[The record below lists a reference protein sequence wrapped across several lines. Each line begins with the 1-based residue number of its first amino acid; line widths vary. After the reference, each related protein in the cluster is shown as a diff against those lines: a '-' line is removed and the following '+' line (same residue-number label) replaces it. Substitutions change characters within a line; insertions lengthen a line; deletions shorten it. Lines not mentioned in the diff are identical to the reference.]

1 MKNKRIDHIRKIMS
15 KPHGIF
21 TKHFT
26 VFKCRKAGNVLVLL
40 EIKTPQS

>member
-21 TKHFT
+21 TEHFT
-26 VFKCRKAGNVLVLL
+26 VFKCRKSWKRAGVTRN
-40 EIKTPQS
+40 